1 MAWSPVEE
9 VKLSKYKT
17 WPQTLF
23 MQINLI
29 LVMFHGAMQRMINIR
44 PFEKRDWDATW
55 RIIEP
60 VFRAGE
66 TYAFSPDITKEEAH
80 KAWVEVPLAT
90 FVAVD
95 KNNDVLGTYYIKP
108 NQPALGAHVCNCGYI
123 VSEDARGKGIAAEM
137 CEHSQREAVSR
148 GFRAMQYNLVVSTN
162 EGAVRLW
169 KRHGF
174 QVIGTLPK
182 AFRHPQLGFVDA
194 FVMYKQ
200 LET

>member
-1 MAWSPVEE
+1 MTKIRLFEE
-9 VKLSKYKT
+9 QD
-17 WPQTLF
+17 WPA
-23 MQINLI
+23 
-29 LVMFHGAMQRMINIR
+29 V
-44 PFEKRDWDATW
+44 W

-60 VFRAGE
+60 VFRTGE
-66 TYAFSPDITKEEAH
+66 TYAFSPDITEEDAH
-80 KAWVEVPLAT
+80 RVWVEMPSAS

-95 KNNDVLGTYYIKP
+95 KNNTILGTYYIKP
-108 NQPALGAHVCNCGYI
+108 NQPSLGAHVCNCGYI
-123 VSEDARGKGIAAEM
+123 VSGDSRGRGIASKM

-162 EGAVRLW
+162 EVAVRLW

-174 QVIGTLPK
+174 EIVGKLPK
-182 AFRHPQLGFVDA
+182 AFRHPKFGFVDS

>member
-1 MAWSPVEE
+1 
-9 VKLSKYKT
+9 
-17 WPQTLF
+17 
-23 MQINLI
+23 
-29 LVMFHGAMQRMINIR
+29 MIKIR
-44 PFEKRDWDATW
+44 PIEERDWAATW
-55 RIIEP
+55 QIIEP

-66 TYAFSPDITKEEAH
+66 TYAFSPDITQEEAH
-80 KAWVEVPLAT
+80 QVWVEMPSTT

-95 KNNDVLGTYYIKP
+95 ENNVVLGTYYIKP

-123 VSEDARGKGIAAEM
+123 VAEKARGKGIASEM
-137 CEHSQREAVSR
+137 CKHSQLEAISR

-169 KRHGF
+169 TRHGF
-174 QVIGTLPK
+174 EVIGNLPK
-182 AFRHPQLGFVDA
+182 AFRHPRLGFVDA